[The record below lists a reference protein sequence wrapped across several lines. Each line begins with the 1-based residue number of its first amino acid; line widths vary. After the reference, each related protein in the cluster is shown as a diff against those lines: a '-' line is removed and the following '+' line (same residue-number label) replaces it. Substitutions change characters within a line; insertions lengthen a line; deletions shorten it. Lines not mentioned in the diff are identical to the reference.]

1 MTVIVEDDFGPV
13 TGASVVVKGT
23 TNGNVTDLDGKV
35 VLEDVKNGATIQ
47 ISFVGYT
54 TQEVKYTGN
63 PNLNIKLQEDSQAL
77 DEVVVTGFAGV
88 QKTKTLTAAAVNVK
102 VESIAK
108 LPVTSPSDGL
118 GGRVSGI
125 ITQARS
131 GAPGETSKIWI
142 RGGSQILYVIDDVVM
157 ETEQGEVFF
166 NRLRPDDIAS
176 MSILKVTTTDAPVTG
191 PKSSSTITVTFP
203 FCWVMFTLGLMGR
216 VSASILA
223 GEHVI
228 PANNNRP
235 IGLKFFNIIDLVYLL
250 I

>member
-1 MTVIVEDDFGPV
+1 MLKHFKPIGLILLASMISSPQSLFADTTPMRPSANISQQNGKVVVFVEDEFGPV

-35 VLEDVKNGATIQ
+35 TLENVKNGATIQ

-54 TQEVKYTGN
+54 TQEVKYTGDA
-63 PNLNIKLQEDSQAL
+63 NLNIKLQEDSQAL

-131 GAPGETSKIWI
+131 GAP
-142 RGGSQILYVIDDVVM
+142 
-157 ETEQGEVFF
+157 
-166 NRLRPDDIAS
+166 
-176 MSILKVTTTDAPVTG
+176 
-191 PKSSSTITVTFP
+191 
-203 FCWVMFTLGLMGR
+203 C
-216 VSASILA
+216 
-223 GEHVI
+223 
-228 PANNNRP
+228 
-235 IGLKFFNIIDLVYLL
+235 
-250 I
+250 